1 MYIYTLDAMI
11 RPWLML
17 ACNILYSIAASYSLS
32 VFWSGWVVK
41 HNLIDSLNNFLTI
54 IQQALFL
61 YSLFYFFFG
70 SDIYLSASIK
80 EFNVLLIYI
89 MCSQQVD
96 SNLSAQ
102 VDFVN
107 VDEFEPAFALI
118 PSYGDY
124 DYKELVFFLY

>member
-1 MYIYTLDAMI
+1 
-11 RPWLML
+11 
-17 ACNILYSIAASYSLS
+17 
-32 VFWSGWVVK
+32 
-41 HNLIDSLNNFLTI
+41 
-54 IQQALFL
+54 
-61 YSLFYFFFG
+61 
-70 SDIYLSASIK
+70 
-80 EFNVLLIYI
+80 